1 MIIIP
6 ELSESTLDSWHQ
18 FLSVLG
24 PAELGPHIG
33 PTSAAFVASWPSL
46 NPRARDLA
54 SQILSNIIL
63 GLGTDLGE
71 QLHEIADLSEIEDL
85 KYIHNHIQEL
95 RIAWTP
101 RQKLKRILEQ
111 CTSDNHTVSIASLTE
126 LKAFMLSEQR
136 QLLVELASGDIFDPM
151 IREILEVLFSAA
163 CRDGDALQQLR
174 LLAFECIGILGAVDP
189 DRFEGTADDSAAAI
203 LGNFT
208 EENETMSFVVHLISN
223 LLVGAFRSTSDMSYQ
238 TRLAYVIQ
246 ELLKFCQFTP
256 ALVAVGN
263 SGGPVPLKVRQR
275 WNLLP
280 KHVLDTVSPLLGG
293 RYAIRPQMPHKTQ
306 TPVYPQQSTY
316 RDWIQTWTIHLI
328 NRIVGDTA
336 QKIFS
341 VFRSIVRY
349 QDVVIAHHILP
360 HIVLNVLISGE
371 DEDVEAIRTEFLV
384 VLGDQVDPTSGS
396 FSDKRLLS
404 AQAIPTFSYYY
415 PEILIHTLGRFYVI

>member
-1 MIIIP
+1 MAIFQTMIIIP

-24 PAELGPHIG
+24 PAELGPHVG

-46 NPRARDLA
+46 NPRARHLA

-85 KYIHNHIQEL
+85 KHIHNRIQEL
-95 RIAWTP
+95 RSAWTP
-101 RQKLKRILEQ
+101 RQKLKRILAQ

-151 IREILEVLFSAA
+151 IGEILEVLFSTA

-189 DRFEGTADDSAAAI
+189 DRFEGTTDDSAAVI
-203 LGNFT
+203 LNNFT
-208 EENETMSFVVHLISN
+208 EENETMAFVVHLISS

-263 SGGPVPLKVRQR
+263 SGGPVPLKVRHR

-280 KHVLDTVSPLLGG
+280 KHVLDTVSPLLEG

-328 NRIVGDTA
+328 NRIAGETA

-360 HIVLNVLISGE
+360 YLVLNVLISGE

-404 AQAIPTFSYYY
+404 AQAIPTFSHYYQKY
-415 PEILIHTLGRFYVI
+415 

>member
-1 MIIIP
+1 MAIFQTLIVIP
-6 ELSESTLDSWHQ
+6 ELSEPTLDSWHQ

-24 PAELGPHIG
+24 PAELGPHVG

-54 SQILSNIIL
+54 SKILSNIVL

-71 QLHEIADLSEIEDL
+71 QLHEIVDLSEIQDL
-85 KYIHNHIQEL
+85 KSVHNRIQEL
-95 RIAWTP
+95 RSAWTP
-101 RQKLKRILEQ
+101 RQKLKRILVQ
-111 CTSDNHTVSIASLTE
+111 CTSDNHTVSLASLTE
-126 LKAFMLSEQR
+126 LKAFMLLEQR
-136 QLLVELASGDIFDPM
+136 KLLIELASGDIFDPM
-151 IREILEVLFSAA
+151 IGEILEVLFSTA
-163 CRDGDALQQLR
+163 CRDGDASQQLR

-189 DRFEGTADDSAAAI
+189 DRFEGTAGDSAAVI
-203 LGNFT
+203 LSNFT
-208 EENETMSFVVHLISN
+208 DEIETMSFVIHLISD
-223 LLVGAFRSTSDMSYQ
+223 LLVGAFRSTSNMSYQ
-238 TRLAYVIQ
+238 NRLAYVIQ

-263 SGGPVPLKVRQR
+263 SGGSVPLKVRQR

-280 KHVLDTVSPLLGG
+280 KHVLDTVSPLLEA
-293 RYAIRPQMPHKTQ
+293 RYAIRPQIPHKTQ

-316 RDWIQTWTIHLI
+316 RDWIQTWAIHLI
-328 NRIVGDTA
+328 DRVAGETA
-336 QKIFS
+336 RKIFS

-360 HIVLNVLISGE
+360 HLVLNVLISGE

-384 VLGDQVDPTSGS
+384 VLGDQVDPASGS

-404 AQAIPTFSYYY
+404 AQVIPTFS
-415 PEILIHTLGRFYVI
+415 